1 MSPIATFGRF
11 LLRVLG
17 FAVAVVLAVAGLV
30 LMSGVLLLVAALGLG
45 LYLWLRWRGRGAGPV
60 RFVWRRASARTRAH
74 HPHGTRRPGR
84 TADVEVV
91 DVSYHEIA
99 STDGA
104 SSEPEDAP
112 RSRLPPRP

>member
-11 LLRVLG
+11 ILRVLG

-45 LYLWLRWRGRGAGPV
+45 LYVWLRWRGRGAGPV

-74 HPHGTRRPGR
+74 HPDGTRRPGR

-91 DVSYHEIA
+91 DVSYHEVTPKDGTL
-99 STDGA
+99 SGPVSPPTD
-104 SSEPEDAP
+104 
-112 RSRLPPRP
+112 RLPPRT